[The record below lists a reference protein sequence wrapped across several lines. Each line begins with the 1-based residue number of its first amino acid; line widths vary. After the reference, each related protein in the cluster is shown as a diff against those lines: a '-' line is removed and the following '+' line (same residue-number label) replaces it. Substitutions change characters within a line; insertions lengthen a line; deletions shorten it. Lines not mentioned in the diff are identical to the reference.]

1 METLKKKSEIIKSTK
16 QVDEI
21 FSTFL
26 QSLPNEFDKKII
38 TSAYEA
44 AKKAHSS
51 QYRKSGD
58 LYITHPLEVAK
69 LSYNYGLGPQ
79 SICAALLH
87 DVVEDTNTSI
97 EEIQKQFGLEI
108 SILVE
113 GLTKLGK
120 NENKGKT
127 DIEKNLT
134 ELRKMLLSAS
144 KDMRILIIK
153 LCDRLHNMQT
163 LNSRSENAQ
172 QRIAKETLFIYAP
185 IAQKI
190 GIYSLKWELEDL
202 SFKYLYPKEFENIKQ
217 KLGLKKEVRLET
229 VQKGV
234 EELKQF
240 LKKHNIVDVT
250 ILGRCKSMYSIY
262 RKISKKKISFEQIY
276 DLYAIRV
283 ITTDISKCYEIL
295 SLFHNHYKTYP
306 HREKDYIMHP
316 KDNGYQSLHIVIHS
330 KIINS
335 PIEIQIRDIDMHKL
349 AEYGVAAHWKYK
361 DVGRDK
367 LFDKRITWLRELL
380 QWEQENKESFNLM
393 QILKYNLFDSE
404 IFVFTPKFDIIALP
418 QGSKA
423 IDFAYYIHTEVGN
436 TAMKCKVNGVTQN
449 LDKVLFNGDMIEII
463 TNPKSKPTEK
473 ILHIAT
479 TNKAKISIRQS
490 LGLRLPNKRESISEE
505 QFSEIISHI
514 EGLEIYS
521 KIKKPLCCKFKL
533 KTPIL
538 GVESQNG
545 KEITIHNANCDN
557 AKFSLNRTVNLIW
570 DRDLYN
576 NITLELHLNSNSGIL
591 IDILN
596 VLHKFKLSPL
606 NLKNRIYK
614 DGSVLMKLKINKT
627 DSFKEVIKNLKQVN
641 GVLSLKESKELL

>member
-1 METLKKKSEIIKSTK
+1 MKSEIIINTTK

-21 FSTFL
+21 FSMFL
-26 QSLPNEFDKKII
+26 ISLPTEFNKQLI
-38 TSAYEA
+38 TKAYEV
-44 AKKAHSS
+44 AKKAHST

-58 LYITHPLEVAK
+58 LYITHPIEVAK
-69 LSYNYGLGPQ
+69 LSYHYGLGPQ

-87 DVVEDTNTSI
+87 DVVEDTNVKI
-97 EEIQKQFGLEI
+97 EEIKKIFGDEI
-108 SILVE
+108 SLLVE

-120 NENKGKT
+120 NENKGRT

-163 LNSRSENAQ
+163 LGSRSENAQ

-202 SFKYLYPKEFENIKQ
+202 SFKYLYPKDFENIKQ
-217 KLGLKKEVRLET
+217 KLGLKKEVRLQI

-234 EELKQF
+234 NELKHF
-240 LKKHNIVDVT
+240 LNKHNVEGVT
-250 ILGRCKSMYSIY
+250 VLGRCKSMYSIY
-262 RKISKKKISFEQIY
+262 RKITKKKISFEQIY

-295 SLFHNHYKTYP
+295 SLFHTHYKTYP
-306 HREKDYIMHP
+306 HREKDYILHP

-330 KIINS
+330 QIIDS
-335 PIEIQIRDIDMHKL
+335 PVEVQIRDIHMHKL

-361 DVGRDK
+361 DVGKDK

-404 IFVFTPKFDIIALP
+404 IFVFTPKFDIISLP
-418 QGSKA
+418 QGARA
-423 IDFAYYIHTEVGN
+423 IDFAYYIHTEVGDS
-436 TAMKCKVNGVTQN
+436 AIKCKVNGVAQN
-449 LDKVLFNGDMIEII
+449 LDKVLFNGDIVEII
-463 TNPKSKPTEK
+463 TNTKSKPTEK
-473 ILHIAT
+473 NLKIAT

-490 LGLRLPNKRESISEE
+490 LGLRLANKRESTSEE
-505 QFSEIISHI
+505 QFSEIITHI
-514 EGLEIYS
+514 EGLEVYS

-533 KTPIL
+533 KTPII

-557 AKFSLNRTVNLIW
+557 AKFSLNRTIKLMW
-570 DRDLYN
+570 DRELYN
-576 NITLELHLNSNSGIL
+576 NITLELHLDSNSGIL

-596 VLHKFKLSPL
+596 SLHKFKLTPL

-627 DSFKEVIKNLKQVN
+627 DSFDEVFRELKSIK
-641 GVLSLKESKELL
+641 GILSIKESKDLL